1 MINVDRADAFLVLN
15 CFAVSCRCSKQTK
28 QNRNTDPITLDSH
41 VNIYESRLYVQI
53 YTHNSYI
60 KIFNILRIPYR
71 YLQILKRKE
80 KNYSI
85 IIRIR
90 FYPYLSYYKILFNNL
105 IIIHIYIHT
114 NILTHHFLE
123 AKIHKIR
130 RTTISL
136 AKRAFITSTRA
147 RFLDHP
153 RHPF

>member
-1 MINVDRADAFLVLN
+1 M
-15 CFAVSCRCSKQTK
+15 SCRRSKQTK
-28 QNRNTDPITLDSH
+28 QNRNTDPITLDSR

-90 FYPYLSYYKILFNNL
+90 FYPYLSYHKILFNNF
-105 IIIHIYIHT
+105 IIIHIYIYIQIFSHIT
-114 NILTHHFLE
+114 FSRQRFTRSEERQSRWRNVHSSP
-123 AKIHKIR
+123 R
-130 RTTISL
+130 L
-136 AKRAFITSTRA
+136 A
-147 RFLDHP
+147 LD
-153 RHPF
+153 F